1 MLKLKGR
8 LATMGECSVQGLS
21 LYLVHGKYDEGG
33 GDWSQGFHGYHWLR
47 HHNVCVD
54 GVGVTKGSE

>member
-1 MLKLKGR
+1 
-8 LATMGECSVQGLS
+8 MGECSVQGLS